1 MNKVKYGNLTHMD
14 HKLMN
19 QEFNQTVVNTV
30 TNQGAKIGVVW
41 LSIGVT
47 SWAEAASF
55 LAFVLSALAL
65 IEYVWKKILRPCFAK
80 RGWVKPAK
88 HRVKLVAVE
97 EQEDE

>member
-1 MNKVKYGNLTHMD
+1 MNKVKYANPTNLEAT
-14 HKLMN
+14 LMN

-41 LSIGVT
+41 VSIGIT

-65 IEYVWKKILRPCFAK
+65 VEYVWKKILRPCFVK

-97 EQEDE
+97 ETVDE